1 MGIVTVL
8 HTSPVDEDDFDSQG
22 RSGSLRVVV
31 RPARA
36 QDASRLRIWRG
47 EPSVRKH
54 QPLREV
60 SLAQLRADLA
70 AATVAD
76 LYRARGDRFVWI
88 VEASGEPCGWIT
100 LVVTNWD
107 HGLAE
112 IGYALSTKF
121 QNRGIMAQALAV
133 LLPDIFLRTPL
144 ERVEARCSVDN
155 LGSRKVLEKLGFT
168 FEGTLRAYFRLRG
181 KRIDHALYALLRID
195 YLPQLEQPGR

>member
-1 MGIVTVL
+1 MGSAVTVL
-8 HTSPVDEDDFDSQG
+8 HTSGSDASDTTDTLG
-22 RSGSLRVVV
+22 SGTLRVTV

-36 QDASRLRIWRG
+36 QDAARLRMWRG
-47 EPSVRKH
+47 EPSVRQH

-88 VEASGEPCGWIT
+88 VEAGPDPCGWIT

-112 IGYALSTKF
+112 IGYALSTDF
-121 QNRGIMAQALAV
+121 QNRGIMAQALTL
-133 LLPDIFLRTPL
+133 LLPDLFLRTPL
-144 ERVEARCSVDN
+144 ERIEARCSVDN
-155 LGSRKVLEKLGFT
+155 VGSRKVLEKLGFT
-168 FEGTLRAYFRLRG
+168 DEGTLRAYFRLRG

-195 YLPQLEQPGR
+195 YLPQLE

>member
-1 MGIVTVL
+1 M
-8 HTSPVDEDDFDSQG
+8 DEPTPP
-22 RSGSLRVVV
+22 RVEV

-36 QDASRLRIWRG
+36 QDAASLRAWRG
-47 EPSVRKH
+47 EPTVRQH

-70 AATVAD
+70 TATIAD

-88 VEASGEPCGWIT
+88 VEADGEACGWIT

-107 HGLAE
+107 HGLSE

-121 QNRGIMAQALAV
+121 QGRGLMAEALTL
-133 LLPDIFLRTPL
+133 LLPEIFLRTTL
-144 ERVEARCSVDN
+144 ERIEARCSVN
-155 LGSRKVLEKLGFT
+155 NHGSRRVLEKLGFT
-168 FEGTLRAYFRLRG
+168 EEGILRAYFRLRG

-195 YLPQLEQPGR
+195 YLPSLLSPTEDPHQQQRPCLR